1 MRDVGWAGLGI
12 VPTFDRFGQ
21 KLEAGTS
28 KELLAAGAVGG
39 EKFGA
44 AAGTSAGKRF
54 GGAFTKL
61 AKASLIGLAGAG
73 ALAVKVGADAISAA
87 SDLAESEN
95 KVKQV
100 FGDSSDRVFN
110 FAEKAADKLGQ
121 TNQQARDAAA
131 TFGIFAGAAK
141 LSDEKSA
148 KFAIGMSKLASD
160 LASFHNTSPDAAI
173 EALGAALR
181 GESEPIR
188 AYGVL
193 LDEATLKAEALEM
206 GLLKPT
212 KNKAQIQAYQVAVI
226 EGQKKLNDAQSEF
239 GKGSLEAI
247 KAQANLGTA
256 QERLRKATE
265 GTIPPLTQS
274 QKVLAAQSAI
284 MKQTKVAQGDFART
298 SDGLANAQRRLSA
311 RWEDAKAKLGEALL
325 PAMQDAVGFMLDDGI
340 PAVER
345 FAGWFTDKGVPA
357 LRDFADEVKPTIGAV
372 KDLVGW
378 LSDLPSEAKI
388 ASLAALLGGVGA
400 VKLRGGRGG
409 ALGTVGSALGLSKP
423 VPVFVTNPGG
433 IGGGVGGKG
442 GGALTG
448 GASSWGTRLASAFAI
463 TAGPA
468 LATYLTKRGL
478 DRAAAL
484 PEREAN
490 SRTAVGSAFGGV
502 WSQID
507 TGGANRKEFDR
518 LSELSK
524 QITKV
529 DVLNAKLATYGDAL
543 DLAGR
548 TKVDP
553 DFALG
558 GVRAA
563 QRELQRYIA
572 AQVKAREPV
581 RTDIVLT
588 GIERALRQVETLN
601 AGLRGQVERG
611 TDNGLTY
618 AHGGGGGGLTIS
630 GPVTVKANTTREL
643 QHGLTTIKRRGA
655 MGGWGG

>member
-54 GGAFTKL
+54 GGVFTKL

-73 ALAVKVGADAISAA
+73 ALAVNVGADAISAA

-95 KVKQV
+95 KVQQV
-100 FGDSSDRVFN
+100 FGDASGRVFD

-148 KFAIGMSKLASD
+148 KFAIRMSKLASD

-325 PAMQDAVGFMLDDGI
+325 PAMEDAVGFMLDDGI

-378 LSDLPSEAKI
+378 LSDLPGEAKI

-423 VPVFVTNPGG
+423 VPVFVTNQGFG
-433 IGGGVGGKG
+433 SGAGGGSIPDKVAKG
-442 GGALTG
+442 GWVAAAGLSASIAAGMGLGMKETG
-448 GASSWGTRLASAFAI
+448 DWLGKKLGEDVRNSL
-463 TAGPA
+463 TAGWSAGSSSGSGMSAPSGWLQQD
-468 LATYLTKRGL
+468 LADDANKNLEKVKPTL
-478 DRAAAL
+478 D
-484 PEREAN
+484 
-490 SRTAVGSAFGGV
+490 S
-502 WSQID
+502 
-507 TGGANRKEFDR
+507 
-518 LSELSK
+518 
-524 QITKV
+524 
-529 DVLNAKLATYGDAL
+529 LNAKLATYGDAL

-572 AQVKAREPV
+572 QQVEARRPV